1 MGKRK
6 LTVLDFVFYSFIRN
20 FVPSSVICKYLKQ
33 HFYMVQ
39 DLYVL
44 MITAAL
50 VSIIFKFLKQPVVL
64 GYIVAGILVGP
75 HLFGETLV
83 NADNVKAWGDI
94 GVLFV
99 LFCIG
104 LEFRLKNLISSGKV
118 AAIGALTIIVG
129 MMVLGYL
136 VGWDAGFDMV
146 NSLFLAGMLCMSSTT
161 IVMKAIDEAGQ
172 SKERFVKGAT
182 SILIVEDVVAVVLMV
197 LLSSIAIRHQFEGA
211 ELLNKVIV
219 LAITLAAWFVC
230 GILIIPTLLRKVKH
244 HLNDETL
251 IILALGLC
259 LGMVLTAE
267 EAGFSSALGA
277 FVMGSILAETMESHR
292 IEHLMTPL
300 KNVFAAIF
308 FISVGMLIN
317 PSSLVEYWYSILWV
331 SLVIIVGMI
340 VFGTLG
346 CWWGGQ
352 TMRDSM
358 LTSFSFV
365 QIGEFSFIIASLG
378 TSLGVLNP
386 IIYPIIVASSVVT
399 TFLTPYIMK
408 ATLPCYTFLYNHAS
422 ASWRAKIDQRE
433 QQVAAAEAA
442 TASGGVSLAD
452 KARHAVRHT
461 FFLKRLVNLFIKNM
475 SAHDDNA

>member
-1 MGKRK
+1 
-6 LTVLDFVFYSFIRN
+6 
-20 FVPSSVICKYLKQ
+20 
-33 HFYMVQ
+33 MVQ

-44 MITAAL
+44 MITAAV
-50 VSIIFKFLKQPVVL
+50 VSIVFKFLKQPVVL
-64 GYIVAGILVGP
+64 GYIVAGVLIGP
-75 HLFGETLV
+75 HLSGEKFV
-83 NADNVKAWGDI
+83 NADNVKQWGDI

-118 AAIGALTIIVG
+118 AAIGALTIIGG
-129 MMVLGYL
+129 MMLFGYV
-136 VGWDAGFDMV
+136 VGVDAGFDMI

-161 IVMKAIDEAGQ
+161 IVMKAIDEAGM

-211 ELLNKVIV
+211 ELMGQVV
-219 LAITLAAWFVC
+219 DLAVTLAAWFVC
-230 GILIIPTLLRKVKH
+230 GILIIPTLIRKIKH

-277 FVMGSILAETMESHR
+277 FVMGSILAETVESHR
-292 IEHLMTPL
+292 IEKLMSPL

-308 FISVGMLIN
+308 FISVGMLID
-317 PSSLVEYWYSILWV
+317 PASVAQYWMSIVYV
-331 SLVIIVGMI
+331 SLIIIIGMI

-365 QIGEFSFIIASLG
+365 QIGEFSFIIAGLG
-378 TSLGVLNP
+378 SSLGVLNP

-408 ATLPCYTFLYNHAS
+408 AAIPCYSFLYNHS
-422 ASWRAKIDQRE
+422 SESFRAKIDQRE
-433 QQVAAAEAA
+433 QEVVAAETAA
-442 TASGGVSLAD
+442 ANPSGNE
-452 KARHAVRHT
+452 K
-461 FFLKRLVNLFIKNM
+461 
-475 SAHDDNA
+475 

>member
-1 MGKRK
+1 
-6 LTVLDFVFYSFIRN
+6 
-20 FVPSSVICKYLKQ
+20 
-33 HFYMVQ
+33 MVQ

-44 MITAAL
+44 MITAAV

-64 GYIVAGILVGP
+64 GYIVAGVLIGP
-75 HLFGETLV
+75 HLSGEKFV
-83 NADNVKAWGDI
+83 NADNVKQWGDI

-118 AAIGALTIIVG
+118 AAIGALTIIGG
-129 MMVLGYL
+129 MMLFGYL
-136 VGWDAGFDMV
+136 VGVDAKFDMI

-161 IVMKAIDEAGQ
+161 IVMKAIDEAGL

-211 ELLNKVIV
+211 ELAGKVV
-219 LAITLAAWFVC
+219 DLAITLAAWFIF
-230 GILIIPTLLRKVKH
+230 GILIIPTLIRKLEK

-277 FVMGSILAETMESHR
+277 FVMGSILAETVESHR
-292 IEHLMTPL
+292 IEKLMTPL

-308 FISVGMLIN
+308 FISVGMLID
-317 PSSLVEYWYSILWV
+317 PSSVAQYWMSIIYV
-331 SLVIIVGMI
+331 SLIIIIGMI
-340 VFGTLG
+340 LFGTLG

-365 QIGEFSFIIASLG
+365 QIGEFSFIIAGLG
-378 TSLGVLNP
+378 TSLGVLDP
-386 IIYPIIVASSVVT
+386 MIYPIIVASSVVT

-408 ATLPCYTFLYNHAS
+408 AATPCYTFLYNHVPES
-422 ASWRAKIDQRE
+422 FRAKIDKRE
-433 QQVAAAEAA
+433 QDVVAAESEAA
-442 TASGGVSLAD
+442 NPSDDTTSLAD
-452 KARHAVRHT
+452 RVRHAVRNT
-461 FFLKRLVNLFIKNM
+461 FIMKHLVDLFIKNM
-475 SAHDDNA
+475 SAHDEEHRS

>member
-1 MGKRK
+1 M
-6 LTVLDFVFYSFIRN
+6 
-20 FVPSSVICKYLKQ
+20 
-33 HFYMVQ
+33 
-39 DLYVL
+39 
-44 MITAAL
+44 
-50 VSIIFKFLKQPVVL
+50 
-64 GYIVAGILVGP
+64 
-75 HLFGETLV
+75 
-83 NADNVKAWGDI
+83 KAWGDI

-104 LEFRLKNLISSGKV
+104 LEFRLKNLISSGKI
-118 AAIGALTIIVG
+118 AAVGALTIILG
-129 MMVLGYL
+129 MMALGYW
-136 VGWDAGFDMV
+136 VGQDAKLDMI

-161 IVMKAIDEAGQ
+161 IVMKVIDEAGMK
-172 SKERFVKGAT
+172 KERFVKGAT

-211 ELLNKVIV
+211 ELLNKVLV
-219 LAITLAAWFVC
+219 LAITLAAWFIT
-230 GILIIPTLLRKVKH
+230 GILIIPTLLRIVKK

-277 FVMGSILAETMESHR
+277 FVMGSILAETVESHR
-292 IEHLMTPL
+292 IEKLMTPL

-317 PSSLVEYWYSILWV
+317 PSSLAEYWMSIIYV

-340 VFGTLG
+340 LFGTLG
-346 CWWGGQ
+346 CWWGGA

-378 TSLGVLNP
+378 TSLGVLHP
-386 IIYPIIVASSVVT
+386 VIYPIIVASSVVT
-399 TFLTPYIMK
+399 TFLTPYIIK
-408 ATLPCYTFLYNHAS
+408 AALPCYTFLYNHAS
-422 ASWRAKIDQRE
+422 AGLRSKIDQRE
-433 QQVAAAEAA
+433 QQVAAAETA
-442 TASGGVSLAD
+442 TASDGPSIAD
-452 KARHAVRHT
+452 KVRHAVRNT
-461 FFLKRLVNLFIKNM
+461 FITKRLVNLFIKNM
-475 SAHDDNA
+475 SAHDESVG

>member
-1 MGKRK
+1 
-6 LTVLDFVFYSFIRN
+6 
-20 FVPSSVICKYLKQ
+20 
-33 HFYMVQ
+33 MVQ
-39 DLYVL
+39 DLYIL
-44 MITAAL
+44 MITAAV
-50 VSIIFKFLKQPVVL
+50 VSIIFKLLKQPVVL
-64 GYIVAGILVGP
+64 GYIVAGVLVGP
-75 HLFGETLV
+75 HLFGETFV
-83 NADNVKAWGDI
+83 NADNVKEWGDI

-129 MMVLGYL
+129 MMALGYL
-136 VGWDAGFDMV
+136 VGWDAKFDMV

-161 IVMKAIDEAGQ
+161 IVMKAIDEAGM

-211 ELLNKVIV
+211 ELAGKVV
-219 LAITLAAWFVC
+219 DLAITLVAWFIC
-230 GILIIPTLLRKVKH
+230 GILIIPTLIRILKK

-277 FVMGSILAETMESHR
+277 FVMGSILAETVESHR
-292 IEHLMTPL
+292 IEKLMTPL

-308 FISVGMLIN
+308 FISVGMLID
-317 PSSLVEYWYSILWV
+317 PASLSEYWISIVYV
-331 SLVIIVGMI
+331 SLIIVVGMI
-340 VFGTLG
+340 LFGTLG

-378 TSLGVLNP
+378 TSLGVLDP

-408 ATLPCYTFLYNHAS
+408 AAIPCYTFLYNHAS
-422 ASWRAKIDQRE
+422 AGLRAKIDQRE
-433 QQVAAAEAA
+433 QQVAEAEKAVSSSD
-442 TASGGVSLAD
+442 TNSLAE
-452 KARHAVRHT
+452 KVRYAVRHT
-461 FFLKRLVNLFIKNM
+461 FITKRLVNLFIKNM
-475 SAHDDNA
+475 SAHEENDMTKSN

>member
-1 MGKRK
+1 
-6 LTVLDFVFYSFIRN
+6 
-20 FVPSSVICKYLKQ
+20 
-33 HFYMVQ
+33 
-39 DLYVL
+39 
-44 MITAAL
+44 MITAAV
-50 VSIIFKFLKQPVVL
+50 VSIVFKLLKQPVVL
-64 GYIVAGILVGP
+64 GYIVAGVLVGP
-75 HLFGETLV
+75 HLYGKHIV
-83 NADNVKAWGDI
+83 NAENVKEWGDI

-118 AAIGALTIIVG
+118 AAIGALTIVLG

-136 VGWDAGFDMV
+136 VGMDANLDMV

-161 IVMKAIDEAGQ
+161 IVMKAIDEAGW

-197 LLSSIAIRHQFEGA
+197 LLSSIAIRHQFEGG
-211 ELLNKVIV
+211 ELLNKVIY
-219 LAITLAAWFVC
+219 LAITLVAWFVC
-230 GILIIPTLLRKVKH
+230 GILIIPTLIRKLKK

-277 FVMGSILAETMESHR
+277 FVMGSILAETVEAHR
-292 IEHLMTPL
+292 IEKLMTPL

-317 PSSLVEYWYSILWV
+317 PPTLVEYWVSILYV
-331 SLVIIVGMI
+331 SMVIIVGMI
-340 VFGTLG
+340 LFGTLG

-358 LTSFSFV
+358 QTSFSFV
-365 QIGEFSFIIASLG
+365 QIGEFSFIIAALG

-386 IIYPIIVASSVVT
+386 IIYPIIVAASVVT
-399 TFLTPYIMK
+399 TFITPYIMK
-408 ATLPCYTFLYNHAS
+408 AALPCYTFLYNHAPES
-422 ASWRAKIDQRE
+422 LRTKIDQRE
-433 QQVAAAEAA
+433 QQVAEAEKQTAASDGK
-442 TASGGVSLAD
+442 ASIAD

-461 FFLKRLVNLFIKNM
+461 FFLKHLVNLFIKNM
-475 SAHDDNA
+475 SAHDEK

>member
-1 MGKRK
+1 
-6 LTVLDFVFYSFIRN
+6 
-20 FVPSSVICKYLKQ
+20 
-33 HFYMVQ
+33 
-39 DLYVL
+39 
-44 MITAAL
+44 MITAAV
-50 VSIIFKFLKQPVVL
+50 VSILFKLLKQPVVL
-64 GYIVAGILVGP
+64 GYIVAGVLVGP
-75 HLFGETLV
+75 YLFGKTLV
-83 NADNVKAWGDI
+83 NPDNVKQWGDI

-118 AAIGALTIIVG
+118 AAIGALTIIGG
-129 MMVLGYL
+129 MMLLGYL
-136 VGWDAGFDMV
+136 VGMDADFDMV

-161 IVMKAIDEAGQ
+161 IVMKAIDEAGW

-211 ELLNKVIV
+211 ELAGKVID
-219 LAITLAAWFVC
+219 LAITLAAWFIC
-230 GILIIPTLLRKVKH
+230 GILIIPTLIRKVKK

-277 FVMGSILAETMESHR
+277 FVMGSILAETVESHR
-292 IEHLMTPL
+292 IEKLMTPL

-317 PSSLVEYWYSILWV
+317 PASLAEYWVSIVYV
-331 SLVIIVGMI
+331 SLVIIIGMI
-340 VFGTLG
+340 LFATLG
-346 CWWGGQ
+346 CWWGGE
-352 TMRDSM
+352 TLRDSM

-378 TSLGVLNP
+378 TSLGVLLP
-386 IIYPIIVASSVVT
+386 AVYPIIVAASVLT

-408 ATLPCYTFLYNHAS
+408 AAVPCYTFLYNHAS
-422 ASWRAKIDQRE
+422 ESLRAKIDQRE
-433 QQVAAAEAA
+433 QQVAAAEAEA
-442 TASGGVSLAD
+442 AKPSGDKSSLAD
-452 KARHAVRHT
+452 RVRHAVRNT
-461 FFLKRLVNLFIKNM
+461 FIMKHLVNLFIKNM
-475 SAHDDNA
+475 SAHDEKAN

>member
-1 MGKRK
+1 
-6 LTVLDFVFYSFIRN
+6 
-20 FVPSSVICKYLKQ
+20 
-33 HFYMVQ
+33 MVQ
-39 DLYVL
+39 DLYIL
-44 MITAAL
+44 MITAAV

-64 GYIVAGILVGP
+64 GYIVAGVLVGP
-75 HLFGETLV
+75 YLFGETLV

-104 LEFRLKNLISSGKV
+104 LEFRLKNLISSGKI
-118 AAIGALTIIVG
+118 AAVGAMTIILG
-129 MMVLGYL
+129 MMTWGYL
-136 VGWDAGFDMV
+136 VGYDAGLDMI

-161 IVMKAIDEAGQ
+161 IVMKAIEEAGK

-211 ELLNKVIV
+211 ELLNKVFV
-219 LAITLAAWFVC
+219 LAITLAVWFIT
-230 GILIIPTLLRKVKH
+230 GILIIPTLLRKIKK

-267 EAGFSSALGA
+267 EAGFSGALGA
-277 FVMGSILAETMESHR
+277 FVMGSILAETVESHR
-292 IEHLMTPL
+292 IEKLMTPL

-308 FISVGMLIN
+308 FVSVGMLIN
-317 PSSLVEYWYSILWV
+317 PASLVEYSESICWV
-331 SLVIIVGMI
+331 CLVVIIGMI
-340 VFGTLG
+340 LFGTLG
-346 CWWGGQ
+346 CWWGGA

-378 TSLGVLNP
+378 TSLGVLHP
-386 IIYPIIVASSVVT
+386 VIYPIIVASSVVT

-408 ATLPCYTFLYNHAS
+408 AAVPCYNFLYKHAPS
-422 ASWRAKIDQRE
+422 SLRAKIDRRE
-433 QQVAAAEAA
+433 QEIAAAEAA
-442 TASGGVSLAD
+442 TSSDKASVAD
-452 KARHAVRHT
+452 KVRHAVRHT
-461 FFLKRLVNLFIKNM
+461 YITKRLVNLFIKNM
-475 SAHDDNA
+475 SAHD

>member
-1 MGKRK
+1 
-6 LTVLDFVFYSFIRN
+6 
-20 FVPSSVICKYLKQ
+20 
-33 HFYMVQ
+33 
-39 DLYVL
+39 
-44 MITAAL
+44 MITAAV
-50 VSIIFKFLKQPVVL
+50 VSILFKLIKQPVVL
-64 GYIVAGILVGP
+64 GYIVAGVLVGP

-118 AAIGALTIIVG
+118 AAVGSMTIILG
-129 MMVLGYL
+129 MMMLGYL
-136 VGWDAGFDMV
+136 VGWDANFDMV

-161 IVMKAIDEAGQ
+161 IVMKAIDEAGM
-172 SKERFVKGAT
+172 KNERFVKGAT

-211 ELLNKVIV
+211 ELASKVID
-219 LAITLAAWFVC
+219 LAITLAAWFIC
-230 GILIIPTLLRKVKH
+230 GILIIPTLIRLLKK

-277 FVMGSILAETMESHR
+277 FVMGSILAETVESHR

-300 KNVFAAIF
+300 KTVFAAIF

-317 PSSLVEYWYSILWV
+317 PSSLAEYWMSVVYV

-340 VFGTLG
+340 LFGTLG

-365 QIGEFSFIIASLG
+365 QIGEFSFIIAGLG
-378 TSLGVLNP
+378 TSLGVLDP

-408 ATLPCYTFLYNHAS
+408 ATLPCYNFLYNHAPEGL
-422 ASWRAKIDQRE
+422 RAKIDQRE
-433 QQVAAAEAA
+433 KQMA
-442 TASGGVSLAD
+442 TAETATVSSGPSLAD
-452 KARHAVRHT
+452 KARHAVRNT
-461 FFLKRLVNLFIKNM
+461 FFLKHLVNLFIKNM
-475 SAHDDNA
+475 SAHDENAKAG

>member
-1 MGKRK
+1 
-6 LTVLDFVFYSFIRN
+6 
-20 FVPSSVICKYLKQ
+20 
-33 HFYMVQ
+33 
-39 DLYVL
+39 
-44 MITAAL
+44 MITAAV

-64 GYIVAGILVGP
+64 GYIVAGVLVGP
-75 HLFGETLV
+75 HLYGETIV
-83 NADNVKAWGDI
+83 NEENVKAWGDI

-104 LEFRLKNLISSGKV
+104 LEFRLKNLISSGKI
-118 AAIGALTIIVG
+118 AAVGAMTIILG
-129 MMVLGYL
+129 MMAMGYW
-136 VGWDAGFDMV
+136 VGQDAQLDMI

-161 IVMKAIDEAGQ
+161 IVMKVIDEAGMK
-172 SKERFVKGAT
+172 KERFVKGAT

-211 ELLNKVIV
+211 ELLNKVLI
-219 LAITLAAWFVC
+219 LALTLTAWFVT
-230 GILIIPTLLRKVKH
+230 GILIIPTLLRLVKK

-277 FVMGSILAETMESHR
+277 FVMGSILAETVESHR
-292 IEHLMTPL
+292 IEKLMTPL

-317 PSSLVEYWYSILWV
+317 PSTLAEYWISILYV

-340 VFGTLG
+340 LFATLG
-346 CWWGGQ
+346 CWWGGA
-352 TMRDSM
+352 TMRDAM

-365 QIGEFSFIIASLG
+365 QIGEFSFIIAALG

-408 ATLPCYTFLYNHAS
+408 AALPCYNFLYNHAPS
-422 ASWRAKIDQRE
+422 SLRAKIDRRE
-433 QQVAAAEAA
+433 QEIA
-442 TASGGVSLAD
+442 TAENAPASDKVSFAD
-452 KARHAVRHT
+452 KVRHAVRHT
-461 FFLKRLVNLFIKNM
+461 YITKRLVNLFIKNM
-475 SAHDDNA
+475 SAHD

>member
-1 MGKRK
+1 
-6 LTVLDFVFYSFIRN
+6 
-20 FVPSSVICKYLKQ
+20 
-33 HFYMVQ
+33 
-39 DLYVL
+39 
-44 MITAAL
+44 MITAAV
-50 VSIIFKFLKQPVVL
+50 VSILFKFLKQPVVL
-64 GYIVAGILVGP
+64 GYIVAGLLVGP

-83 NADNVKAWGDI
+83 NEENVKQWGDI

-118 AAIGALTIIVG
+118 AAIGALTIIGG
-129 MMVLGYL
+129 MMLLGYA
-136 VGWDAGFDMV
+136 VGKDAEFDMV

-161 IVMKAIDEAGQ
+161 IVMKAIDEAGM

-197 LLSSIAIRHQFEGA
+197 LLSTIAIRHQFEGA
-211 ELLNKVIV
+211 ELVSKVFD
-219 LAITLAAWFVC
+219 LAITLAAWFIC
-230 GILIIPTLLRKVKH
+230 GILIIPTLIRKVKK

-277 FVMGSILAETMESHR
+277 FVMGSILAETVESHR
-292 IEHLMTPL
+292 IEKLMTPL

-308 FISVGMLIN
+308 FISVGMLID
-317 PSSLVEYWYSILWV
+317 PSSLSEYRLSIVYV
-331 SLVIIVGMI
+331 SLVIIIGMI
-340 VFGTLG
+340 LFGTLG

-378 TSLGVLNP
+378 TSLGVLHP

-408 ATLPCYTFLYNHAS
+408 AAVPCYAFLYNHAS
-422 ASWRAKIDQRE
+422 ESFRAKIDKRE
-433 QQVAAAEAA
+433 QQVAAAEAEA
-442 TASGGVSLAD
+442 AKPSGDTTSFAD

-461 FFLKRLVNLFIKNM
+461 FLTKRLVNLFIKNM
-475 SAHDDNA
+475 SAHDEYDK